1 MTEPTASNGATAEA
15 PTPAQD
21 DDFYA
26 GIVAAKEAIACGDNA
41 TANRILNEVEARQ
54 RSFRDAN
61 TAVGVDAVD
70 VPSPAQG
77 ELQPGLQ
84 SAEDPFYVPINC
96 GTREDVN
103 RAMERVRARAEDRER
118 VTGEPAVLP
127 STDGGPL
134 RYRDEHGNVGPLP
147 RSRERERLVVE
158 MERFSR
164 LNRPEQQ
171 LYEALGAVRE
181 RRAGCA
187 LPAARPRES
196 RARPRTRARR
206 AAHRGATRAGPSDDD
221 GESEPAGV
229 AAHACRRRIA
239 GGRP

>member
-84 SAEDPFYVPINC
+84 SAED
-96 GTREDVN
+96 VN

-118 VTGEPAVLP
+118 VTGEPAVLL

-164 LNRPEQQ
+164 LSRPEQQ
-171 LYEALGAVRE
+171 LYQALGAVRE